1 VTSIHFAS
9 STTLVKCNH
18 SVSVDV
24 CLQLVIV
31 MVSVAD
37 VGVEQVISVTGYF
50 CKLCHKFYNNET
62 MARITHC
69 KTQPHFDKYL
79 VRASLSSHKRHI
91 SRHVGLLLHLCRVEL
106 LLSGF
111 GFWAAVCITVCPMLS
126 DHCLSVVSVMLVY
139 CGQTDGSR

>member
-1 VTSIHFAS
+1 
-9 STTLVKCNH
+9 
-18 SVSVDV
+18 
-24 CLQLVIV
+24 
-31 MVSVAD
+31 MAD

-79 VRASLSSHKRHI
+79 VRPSLVSSHKRHI
-91 SRHVGLLLHLCRVEL
+91 SRHVSLFSHLHRVEL

-111 GFWAAVCITVCPMLS
+111 GFWAAVCITVCPMLC
-126 DHCLSVVSVMLVY
+126 CLSVASVMLVY
-139 CGQTDGSR
+139 CGQTAGWIKMKLGMEVASAPATMC